1 MEMSPKLDYITQVD
15 FDMEQWMRRG
25 HVKISFLWGYI
36 GKRIVFDIVFACWVY
51 FRGPVRQ

>member
-1 MEMSPKLDYITQVD
+1 
-15 FDMEQWMRRG
+15 MRRG
-25 HVKISFLWGYI
+25 HVKISFLRGYI